1 MQKESETLT
10 VKRVKY
16 VPISKSSHSLNQK
29 FTAIGQELVPPKP
42 ESVLGKRARYVP
54 LREGQPPL
62 NQKFSAIGQEMLP
75 PNSGRETPKIMAY
88 TPMSDVHPPLNHSFS
103 AKGNGGLPTEPLS
116 ESRKR
121 SKYSPIRRDRHSLN
135 DKFAAIGQ
143 DIFTSQPPGAPRKR
157 VYKKI
162 RTSKLTTEAKFE
174 SLFKDFSRFSKRI
187 DRAIDGTRPPHMSRG
202 FGGYG
207 YYGSSSRTMPERRY
221 NPIRPVENDWKRPV
235 GDKISGMIKAYDKYI
250 DYIQYD
256 QGENPEL
263 DAFYNIQN
271 PGSAPSA
278 PETVPVVNN
287 EGPTLIILESDG
299 EEKKDQRKKKHKK
312 DRSKDKEKGKEK
324 KEKERDKERKKEKKE
339 KKDKAAKVRELDDL
353 DDRKEDAPEMKESE
367 VHLDE
372 RYLPG
377 KPESR
382 DFAKTQG
389 LADGLRD
396 SVGSKGS
403 SVVSRQAENV
413 TRDNSQKKSDH
424 HGNHLE
430 WNPSSPNR
438 SDKHTKLDL
447 PKNPK
452 VIDSMLRRAEHQRM
466 KFVQDMARVKSGDK
480 GLSTNSQNQQRK
492 SHVHQ
497 SAQFVV
503 SKSGNLEPVRAV
515 DESMDKN
522 PDYYVYEYERARIE
536 REQKLK
542 SFLVNKQKEH
552 IRKMAER
559 RDKEEIR
566 RKVVLSHQSL
576 WDPKNLSHM
585 GPQNEV
591 VEDRTAV
598 IDRKRYIV
606 VGTEIPKEIDGQ
618 ALHFEGKSCDQYYR
632 EKHMQEF
639 FKSNPQR
646 EGNYLGQS
654 NLQASTQS
662 HNSSVVA
669 QIKPDKPAAAFRIQR
684 TIFPAKSQERRQKGA
699 INLSVGP
706 VSSSTIA
713 EPTVV
718 KYNKMNEGS
727 ELVQDKYRYFDQNKQ
742 GVQFITPVQSNAN
755 PNKSLLLDKSASAK
769 QLPKL
774 NSSISMK
781 QYSKLPTREVAG
793 KGDSASM
800 KTMNLAAKG
809 QRLLLS

>member
-10 VKRVKY
+10 VKRAKY
-16 VPISKSSHSLNQK
+16 VPISKSQHSLNQK
-29 FTAIGQELVPPKP
+29 FAAIGQELLPPKP
-42 ESVLGKRARYVP
+42 QSVMGKRARYVP
-54 LREGQPPL
+54 LREGQPSL
-62 NQKFSAIGQEMLP
+62 NHKLSAIGQEMMP
-75 PNSGRETPKIMAY
+75 PNSGTETPKVVAY
-88 TPMSDVHPPLNHSFS
+88 LPISDVNPPLHHNFL
-103 AKGNGGLPTEPLS
+103 AKGTDVLPTERPS
-116 ESRKR
+116 EGRKR
-121 SKYSPIRRDRHSLN
+121 SKYSPIRRDGHSLN
-135 DKFAAIGQ
+135 EKFAAIGQ
-143 DIFTSQPPGAPRKR
+143 DIFTPQPPGAPRKR
-157 VYKKI
+157 VYKKV

-174 SLFKDFSRFSKRI
+174 SLINDFSRFTKRI
-187 DRAIDGTRPPHMSRG
+187 DRAIDGTRPPHMSYG
-202 FGGYG
+202 IGWG
-207 YYGSSSRTMPERRY
+207 YYRSSLRTMPERRY
-221 NPIRPVENDWKRPV
+221 KTIRPMENDWNRPV
-235 GDKISGMIKAYDKYI
+235 GDKISGMIKSCEKYL

-278 PETVPVVNN
+278 PETMPVVNN
-287 EGPTLIILESDG
+287 EGPTLVILESDG
-299 EEKKDQRKKKHKK
+299 EEKKEQRKKKHKK
-312 DRSKDKEKGKEK
+312 DKSKDKERGKEK
-324 KEKERDKERKKEKKE
+324 KDKERDKERKKEKKE
-339 KKDKAAKVRELDDL
+339 KKDKAAKVRELDEL
-353 DDRKEDAPEMKESE
+353 DDRKEEVTEMKQSE
-367 VHLDE
+367 VQLEE

-396 SVGSKGS
+396 SVASKGS
-403 SVVSRQAENV
+403 SVISRPAQNV

-424 HGNHLE
+424 HGNYLE
-430 WNPSSPNR
+430 WNPPSPNK

-503 SKSGNLEPVRAV
+503 SKSGNLEPARAV

-552 IRKMAER
+552 IRKMADR

-591 VEDRTAV
+591 AEDRPAV

-606 VGTEIPKEIDGQ
+606 VGTEIPKEMDGQ

-669 QIKPDKPAAAFRIQR
+669 QIKQDKPAAAFRIQR
-684 TIFPAKSQERRQKGA
+684 TIFPAKSQERRQKGP

-727 ELVQDKYRYFDQNKQ
+727 EVVHDKYRYFDQNKQ

-755 PNKSLLLDKSASAK
+755 PNKSLLLEKSASAK

-774 NSSISMK
+774 NSSLSMK